1 MGDLSV
7 TALYTCQTWISA
19 GLGCAELFAMPDA
32 KGVFDATNAALA
44 LSRKLRP
51 ELPSLRAS
59 LLARHA
65 MIDHVLAATAPRR
78 VLELAAGFSARG
90 ARTTNQPGVEY
101 VELDLPNVARKKRA
115 LLEATAAGRAVLA
128 RVSYRLQ
135 EGDALVFPLDAALR
149 GEGPRLVIAEGL
161 VPYLDANARRTLFTR
176 VAAALREAGGG
187 TFVFERVPDEELPA
201 EGAVGGALGWAMRR
215 FTKGQGFAKDAKSRA
230 VLRAELATAGF
241 DEVVVTTPAD
251 DASALGAAP
260 AGERAQVVLFVAR
273 VA

>member
-19 GLGCAELFAMPDA
+19 GLGSAQLFAMPDA

-65 MIDHVLAATAPRR
+65 MIDHVLATTAPRR
-78 VLELAAGFSARG
+78 VVELAAGFSARG
-90 ARTTNQPGVEY
+90 ARTTAQPGVEY
-101 VELDLPNVARKKRA
+101 LELDLPAVARKKRE
-115 LLEATAAGRAVLA
+115 LLEGSAAGRAVLA
-128 RVSYRLQ
+128 RPSYRLV
-135 EGDALVFPLDAALR
+135 EGDALAFDLGAVLA

-161 VPYLDANARRTLFTR
+161 APYLDASARRTLFTR
-176 VAAALREAGGG
+176 VASALRGAGGG
-187 TFVFERVPDEELPA
+187 TFVFERVPDEELPP
-201 EGAVGGALGWAMRR
+201 EGAVGSALGWAMRR

-230 VLRAELATAGF
+230 VLREELRAAGF
-241 DEVVVTTPAD
+241 DDVAVSTPAD
-251 DASALGAAP
+251 DPSVLAGALP
-260 AGERAQVVLFVAR
+260 GERAQVVLFVAH